1 MRFTRALLRTFAVF
15 YFGSVV
21 LIMISSLLSRL
32 LG

>member
-1 MRFTRALLRTFAVF
+1 MKFTRALLCTFAVF

-21 LIMISSLLSRL
+21 LMISSLLSRL